1 MQLFVRQ
8 LILVLLASFI
18 LALSLAGLAQ
28 AQETPP
34 VVRAVLFYSPTCSHC
49 QHVIEDVLP
58 PLYDQYG
65 SQLQIIG
72 VSTLESEGW
81 ALYQVAAERFSVPK
95 EQQVVPTL
103 IVGETVLIGADEVA
117 EQFPGIIQAGLSAGG
132 VALPDIP
139 GLFEL
144 LPPEVSAPA
153 GSGPAMPGEE
163 RPGPLELFARDPA
176 GNTLA
181 LIVLMGMIASLGY
194 VAVDG
199 RQALRPRRHTPDPDP
214 PSWRWLVPVL
224 ALAGLGVALYLA
236 YVETQGVKAACGPVG
251 DCNTVQQSPYARL
264 FGVLPIGVVGAIG
277 YIAMLAAWAWQRI
290 GTDERRRAV
299 ASFALFGMTAVGVL
313 FSIYLTFLEPFVIG
327 ATCAWCLSSA
337 VIITLLL
344 LLTARP
350 GMEAFQVLRTWPAS
364 NLHTSLT
371 KLN

>member
-1 MQLFVRQ
+1 MQVFIRKMIPALLVSFV
-8 LILVLLASFI
+8 
-18 LALSLAGLAQ
+18 LALSLAGLAY
-28 AQETPP
+28 AQGETA
-34 VVRAVLFYSPTCSHC
+34 VVRAVLFYSPTCPHC

-81 ALYQVAAERFSVPK
+81 ALYQVAAERFSIPK

-117 EQFPGIIQAGLSAGG
+117 EQFPGIIKAGLAAGG

-139 GLFEL
+139 GLPEL
-144 LPPEVSAPA
+144 LPPETSAPA
-153 GSGPAMPGEE
+153 GSGPVMPEE
-163 RPGPLELFARDPA
+163 EHPSPLEMFARDPA

-181 LIVLMGMIASLGY
+181 LIVLIGMIMSLGY

-199 RQALRPRRHTPDPDP
+199 RQVLRPRRRTPDPDP
-214 PSWRWLVPVL
+214 PSWGWLVPVL
-224 ALAGLGVALYLA
+224 ALAGLGVALYMA
-236 YVETQGVKAACGPVG
+236 YVETQGAQAACGPVG

-264 FGVLPIGVVGAIG
+264 FGVLPIGVLGAIG
-277 YIAMLAAWAWQRI
+277 YVAFLAAWAWRRI
-290 GTDERRRAV
+290 GADERQRAV
-299 ASFALFGMTAVGVL
+299 ASFALFGMTAFGVL

-344 LLTARP
+344 LFTARP
-350 GMEAFQVLRTWPAS
+350 GMEALQVLRT
-364 NLHTSLT
+364 
-371 KLN
+371 

>member
-1 MQLFVRQ
+1 MQVFMRKM
-8 LILVLLASFI
+8 ILVLLVNFV
-18 LALSLAGLAQ
+18 LALPLAGLAR
-28 AQETPP
+28 AQGNTA
-34 VVRAVLFYSPTCSHC
+34 VVRAVLFYSPTCPHC

-58 PLYDQYG
+58 PLYDKYG

-81 ALYQVAAERFSVPK
+81 ALYQTAAEQFSILK

-117 EQFPGIIQAGLSAGG
+117 EQFPDIIKAGLTAGG

-139 GLFEL
+139 GLLEL
-144 LPPEVSAPA
+144 LPPETSASA
-153 GSGPAMPGEE
+153 GSGPVVPKEE
-163 RPGPLELFARDPA
+163 RPGPLELFTRDPA

-181 LIVLMGMIASLGY
+181 LVVLIGMFASLGY

-199 RQALRPRRHTPDPDP
+199 RQVLRPRRRTPDPDP
-214 PSWRWLVPVL
+214 PSWGWLVPVL
-224 ALAGLGVALYLA
+224 ALAGLGVALYMA
-236 YVETQGVKAACGPVG
+236 YVETQGVQAACGPVG
-251 DCNTVQQSPYARL
+251 DCNTVQQSQYARL

-277 YIAMLAAWAWQRI
+277 YIAMLAAWAWRRS
-290 GTDERRRAV
+290 GADERRRAI
-299 ASFALFGMTAVGVL
+299 ASLTLFSMTALGVL

-327 ATCAWCLSSA
+327 ATCVWCLTSA

-350 GMEAFQVLRTWPAS
+350 GMQAFQVLRT
-364 NLHTSLT
+364 
-371 KLN
+371 